1 MYARQSGQ
9 RQWLST
15 PVAGIIKLL
24 SNALRHVRELYRP
37 NTSQQHLP
45 YVHIFIPSKRRDSRI
60 KKSVSF
66 LDHCKKYIIF
76 FFCHVRRPM
85 FSLHL
90 VVCSSPRQEVTSS
103 PIGASSG
110 DERVTCAS
118 RTSTTP
124 GFSARVSPRLR
135 QLRQQ
140 SRETQV
146 TSMRTHLDL
155 TVRSRPCGVNP
166 PPDTQHPPPHPK
178 KKKKRERNKNC
189 THELTFPLCCP
200 CTAPQPPFKDEI
212 QRFAQ

>member
-1 MYARQSGQ
+1 MSPMYARQSGQ

-45 YVHIFIPSKRRDSRI
+45 YVHIFIPSKHRDSRI

-66 LDHCKKYIIF
+66 LDHCKIYIYF
-76 FFCHVRRPM
+76 FFAMYAVRC
-85 FSLHL
+85 SLHL

-110 DERVTCAS
+110 DERVTFAS

-135 QLRQQ
+135 QLR
-140 SRETQV
+140 
-146 TSMRTHLDL
+146 
-155 TVRSRPCGVNP
+155 
-166 PPDTQHPPPHPK
+166 
-178 KKKKRERNKNC
+178 
-189 THELTFPLCCP
+189 
-200 CTAPQPPFKDEI
+200 
-212 QRFAQ
+212 